1 MSQDTIIFF
10 LAAVI
15 AVLSFMVLYQ
25 RFVFR
30 KGIQKKIGDMGDTL
44 EQILDEKSDE
54 KVMVF
59 TDDKALI
66 HLSSQINR
74 LLDDRQ
80 RIQADFRRSEISAKN
95 MLSNISHDIRTP
107 MTVILGYLEIM
118 RLEAE
123 GKDKMV
129 AKVEQKAR
137 KVMELI
143 NQFFTLAKL
152 ESGDT
157 QVEMGRVN
165 LSECCRENVLDFYE
179 LLTQKEFQVEIE
191 IPEEPVFVEDVDVI
205 QVGTRNMQNFELLK
219 ELGKLK
225 KPILL
230 KRGMANT
237 LDELLMSAEYI
248 MAGGNENVIL
258 CERGIRTFETSM
270 RNTLDISA
278 IPMLK
283 KKTHL
288 PVIIDPSHA
297 AGIRFMVEPLTMAA
311 IAAGADGVMIEVH
324 NNPEKALCDGMQSLT
339 PAMFDDIM
347 QKVKKT
353 TEFFGKVM

>member
-15 AVLSFMVLYQ
+15 AVLSFVVLYQ

-143 NQFFTLAKL
+143 NPFFTLAKL

-191 IPEEPVFVEDVDVI
+191 IPEEPVFVE
-205 QVGTRNMQNFELLK
+205 
-219 ELGKLK
+219 
-225 KPILL
+225 
-230 KRGMANT
+230 
-237 LDELLMSAEYI
+237 
-248 MAGGNENVIL
+248 GNEEALQRIL
-258 CERGIRTFETSM
+258 FNLISNAVRYGSDGKYLGIAVRTEGAFALIHVTDRG
-270 RNTLDISA
+270 
-278 IPMLK
+278 K
-283 KKTHL
+283 
-288 PVIIDPSHA
+288 
-297 AGIRFMVEPLTMAA
+297 GI
-311 IAAGADGVMIEVH
+311 
-324 NNPEKALCDGMQSLT
+324 EKAFAGTVFERLFTMEDSRNREIQGNGLGLT
-339 PAMFDDIM
+339 IARNLAVKMGGDITLVSEPDVSTTFT
-347 QKVKKT
+347 VKLRKMT
-353 TEFFGKVM
+353 F

>member
-15 AVLSFMVLYQ
+15 AVLSFVVLYQ

-59 TDDKALI
+59 TGDKALI

-191 IPEEPVFVEDVDVI
+191 IPEEPVFVE
-205 QVGTRNMQNFELLK
+205 
-219 ELGKLK
+219 
-225 KPILL
+225 
-230 KRGMANT
+230 
-237 LDELLMSAEYI
+237 
-248 MAGGNENVIL
+248 GNEEALQRIL
-258 CERGIRTFETSM
+258 FNLISNAVRYGSDGKYLGIAVRTEGVFALIHVTDRG
-270 RNTLDISA
+270 
-278 IPMLK
+278 K
-283 KKTHL
+283 
-288 PVIIDPSHA
+288 
-297 AGIRFMVEPLTMAA
+297 GI
-311 IAAGADGVMIEVH
+311 
-324 NNPEKALCDGMQSLT
+324 EKAFAGTVFERLFTMEDSRNREIQGNGLGLT
-339 PAMFDDIM
+339 IARNLAVKMGGDITLVSEPDVSTTFT
-347 QKVKKT
+347 VKLRKMT
-353 TEFFGKVM
+353 F